1 MRIAITGGIADG
13 KSTVCSMLAEMGFEV
28 VSADEIVAELHHSP
42 EILER
47 IGSEIGEEFVTGG
60 ALNRDRMRDVI
71 GKDAGVRSKLNA
83 ILHPPAMDAIMS
95 RTHID
100 GVAFAEVPLL
110 IETATQG
117 WFDEV
122 WVVAA
127 GESIQRQ
134 RLVERLGST
143 EAADRMLKSQLPT
156 SAKIPFADR
165 VVRTN
170 EPVETVKLTIAE
182 YVRRLVE
189 E

>member
-1 MRIAITGGIADG
+1 
-13 KSTVCSMLAEMGFEV
+13 MLAEMGYTV
-28 VSADEIVAELHHSP
+28 VSADDIVAELHKSP
-42 EILER
+42 LILER
-47 IGSEIGEEFVTGG
+47 IRTEVGEEFVTGG
-60 ALNRDRMRDVI
+60 TLDKTALREAISGNPE
-71 GKDAGVRSKLNA
+71 KRSKVNA
-83 ILHPPAMDAIMS
+83 VLHPPVMAEIMA
-95 RTHID
+95 RTETD

-127 GESIQRQ
+127 GEQVQRERLIQ
-134 RLVERLGST
+134 RLGSP
-143 EAADRMLKSQLPT
+143 EAADQMLASQLPT

-170 EPVETVKLTIAE
+170 EAVETVKLTIAE